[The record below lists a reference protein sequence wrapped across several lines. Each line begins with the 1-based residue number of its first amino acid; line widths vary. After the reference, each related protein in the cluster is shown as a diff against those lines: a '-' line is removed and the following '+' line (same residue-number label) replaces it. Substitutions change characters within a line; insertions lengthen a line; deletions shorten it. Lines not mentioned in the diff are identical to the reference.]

1 MPSYYIPSFKK
12 NKQLEEL
19 LASLKVEFSMSIIE
33 SSFLNSD
40 ISITINKESLI
51 AVMQELRNNSK
62 YLFKQLIDI
71 TAVDYIE
78 RTERFEL
85 VYLLLSLSNNLRL
98 KIKVNISEA
107 DIVDS
112 LSDVYTNSDWLERE
126 VYDMF
131 GIYFK
136 DHKDLRRILTDFGF
150 EGSPLRKDFPL
161 TGFVE
166 VEFNEEYQKV
176 MYKPVELNQAY
187 RDYSYNNPWME
198 GIETD
203 TFDYLNKKDKED

>member
-1 MPSYYIPSFKK
+1 MPSYYIPSFEK

-176 MYKPVELNQAY
+176 MYKPVELTQAY

>member
-1 MPSYYIPSFKK
+1 MPSYYVPSSEKIS
-12 NKQLEEL
+12 QLEEL
-19 LASLKVEFSMSIIE
+19 LASLNKEFSNSIID
-33 SSFLNSD
+33 SSFANNEV
-40 ISITINKESLI
+40 SITLKKESLI
-51 AVMQELRNNSK
+51 ETIQELRDSSK

-71 TAVDYIE
+71 TAVDYLE

-85 VYLLLSLSNNLRL
+85 VYLLLSLANNVRL
-98 KIKVNISEA
+98 KIKVNITEI

-112 LSDVYTNSDWLERE
+112 LNDVYTNSDWLERE

-136 DHKDLRRILTDFGF
+136 GHKDLRRILTDFGF

-176 MYKPVELNQAY
+176 MYKPVELTQAY
-187 RDYSYNNPWME
+187 RDYSSNNPW
-198 GIETD
+198 IED
-203 TFDYLNKKDKED
+203 MQADIFDYLNKNKED

>member
-1 MPSYYIPSFKK
+1 MPSYYIPSFEK

-19 LASLKVEFSMSIIE
+19 LASLKVEFSMSIIK

-176 MYKPVELNQAY
+176 MYKPVELTQAY